1 MGLLEEQ
8 KNERRSRILAAARKL
23 IAERG
28 YEALSMRTLAH
39 ASRVSVPTLYNLFG
53 SKHAI
58 LAAEMQETFADIS
71 RSLEQA
77 PRGDA
82 LHRAATLLDAGI
94 RNMLAVPG
102 FARELVHVMLTHREM
117 DSLRH
122 QVEHQ
127 YIAFMA
133 GNLRAGQADGELARW
148 FDPEVM
154 SRQMF
159 ATFMTTILG
168 WAKGDFDDDGLRQA
182 ATFGQSMLLLGVA
195 KGDAARKLEQRARRA
210 QQKFKRR

>member
-1 MGLLEEQ
+1 MGLLQEH
-8 KNERRSRILAAARKL
+8 KDERRRRIVAAARKL
-23 IAERG
+23 MAERG
-28 YEALSMRTLAH
+28 YEALSMRTLAE

-58 LAAEMQETFADIS
+58 LAAEMQDTFADIA

-82 LHRAATLLDAGI
+82 LHRAGTLLDAGI

-117 DSLRH
+117 DSLRLE
-122 QVEHQ
+122 VEQQ

-133 GNLRAGQADGELARW
+133 GNLRAGQADGELADW
-148 FDPEVM
+148 FDPDVLA
-154 SRQMF
+154 RQMF
-159 ATFMTTILG
+159 ATFMTTVLG
-168 WAKGDFDDDGLRQA
+168 WAKGDLSDDDFRHA
-182 ATFGQSMLLLGVA
+182 ATFGQSMLLLGVVS
-195 KGDAARKLEQRARRA
+195 GDAAARVRHRAEKSQRALRR
-210 QQKFKRR
+210 